1 MGIATGLGRASFAF
15 PMSEEA
21 PLLRVCSL
29 LNKHKAQYLIVGA
42 RACWLHGYVRATAD
56 VDILIPEDLEN
67 HARVIA
73 ALSELEDRAAAELT
87 PHDFVENIV
96 VKIADEVEVDVSTR
110 AWTVSYADAIVTAL
124 KITIEGVEVPYVDLQ
139 TLIRSKSTQREQDK
153 VDIQRLRSLTTDG

>member
-1 MGIATGLGRASFAF
+1 
-15 PMSEEA
+15 MSEEA

>member
-1 MGIATGLGRASFAF
+1 
-15 PMSEEA
+15 MSEEA

-29 LNKHKAQYLIVGA
+29 LNRYSAQYLIVGA

-87 PHDFVENIV
+87 PNDLVENIV

-153 VDIQRLRSLTTDG
+153 VDIQRLRSLTADS

>member
-1 MGIATGLGRASFAF
+1 
-15 PMSEEA
+15 MSEEA

-29 LNKHKAQYLIVGA
+29 LNKCKAQYLIVGA

-87 PHDFVENIV
+87 PHDFVDNIV

-110 AWTVSYADAIVTAL
+110 AWTVSYADAIITAL
-124 KITIEGVEVPYVDLQ
+124 KITIEGVEVSYVDLQ
-139 TLIRSKSTQREQDK
+139 TLIKSKSTQREQDK
-153 VDIQRLRSLTTDG
+153 VDIQRLRSLTADS